1 MIIHNVKRL
10 KRRIIK
16 CVQIIFNIA
25 LVVAIV
31 FLFIQNNHL
40 KKELQC
46 NKANEFKLFE
56 IVNKQADDIFN
67 LKANIVSIGKMLEE
81 QTIKNKKSQKK

>member
-1 MIIHNVKRL
+1 MIIKNIKRL

-46 NKANEFKLFE
+46 SKANEFKLFE
-56 IVNKQADDIFN
+56 TVNKQADDIFN
-67 LKANIVSIGKMLEE
+67 LKANIVSITKIVEE
-81 QTIKNKKSQKK
+81 QDIKNKKSQKK